1 MGSNSPHEICTL
13 SYRLLEAGLECGL
26 GLGCALTR
34 SRRLEELPVDWTAVT
49 LLAIHEARRT
59 HIDFTCCF
67 ALLELDEATL
77 EVI

>member
-1 MGSNSPHEICTL
+1 
-13 SYRLLEAGLECGL
+13 
-26 GLGCALTR
+26 
-34 SRRLEELPVDWTAVT
+34 LPVDWTAVT